1 MRILTIVNLRSGQA
15 DAGLYDYLRALG
27 RAECEIVVR
36 FLGKKRTMASMLE
49 DAKEFDR
56 VVAVGGDGTV
66 SGVCYAL
73 RGSGVPMLPYPAG
86 TTNLLALNLR
96 LPTEPLDL
104 AALTTHGAIR
114 SLDIGEL
121 TCLNPG
127 DDCSPDGSFEEEADR
142 RRRGF
147 MIMAGA
153 GFDAAIMDAAREY
166 KHTVGWGAYLV
177 GALQNLT
184 PTRSRF
190 KLTLDDEEVERDGI
204 AVLVANAARLKFDL
218 SFSRTSDPAD
228 GLFEVIIVRTRN
240 AVELIPAVWTTLA
253 SRAINLSDKTP
264 GLEVLR
270 GRKVRVEAEPELAL
284 QYDGEYI
291 GANTPFEATVLPG
304 AGTLVVSD
312 AFLEEWDDQ
321 EA

>member
-1 MRILTIVNLRSGQA
+1 MRILTIVNLKSGQA

-36 FLGKKRTMASMLE
+36 FLGRKRTLASMLE

-73 RGSGVPMLPYPAG
+73 RDSGVPMLPYPAG

-104 AALTTHGAIR
+104 AALTTRGAIR
-114 SLDIGEL
+114 SIDIGEL
-121 TCLNPG
+121 ACLKPG
-127 DDCSPDGSFEEEADR
+127 DDCIPDGSFEEEVDP

-166 KHTVGWGAYLV
+166 KHSVGWGAYLV

-184 PTRSRF
+184 PTRSHFR
-190 KLTLDDEEVERDGI
+190 LTLDDEEVEREGI

-218 SFSRTSDPAD
+218 SFSRSSNPAD
-228 GLFEVIIVRTRN
+228 GIFEVIIVRTRN

-253 SRAINLSDKTP
+253 SRAITLPDKTP
-264 GLEVLR
+264 GLEILR
-270 GRKVRVEAEPELAL
+270 ARKVRVEAEPELAL

-291 GANTPFEATVLPG
+291 NATTPFETTVLPG

-312 AFLEEWDDQ
+312 AFLEEWGDQ
-321 EA
+321 EV

>member
-1 MRILTIVNLRSGQA
+1 VRILTIVNIKSGQA

-27 RAECEIVVR
+27 RSECEIVVR
-36 FLGKKRTMASMLE
+36 FLGKKRTLASMLE

-66 SGVCYAL
+66 SGVCYEL
-73 RGSGVPMLPYPAG
+73 RGSGVPMMPYPAG

-96 LPTEPLDL
+96 LPTEPLALADL
-104 AALTTHGAIR
+104 TIRGAIR

-121 TCLNPG
+121 ACL
-127 DDCSPDGSFEEEADR
+127 SPDAQCGPADAADTAYSKN
-142 RRRGF
+142 RGF
-147 MIMAGA
+147 MIMTGA
-153 GFDAAIMDAAREY
+153 GFDAAIMSAAREY
-166 KHTVGWGAYLV
+166 KQTVGWGAYLV
-177 GALQNLT
+177 GALQNLA
-184 PTRSRF
+184 PTRSSF
-190 KLTLDDEEVERDGI
+190 TLTIDDEVHEREGI

-218 SFSRTSDPAD
+218 SFSRSSDPAD
-228 GLFEVIIVRTRN
+228 GVFEVIIVRTRN

-253 SRAINLSDKTP
+253 SRAIDMPDKTP
-264 GLEVLR
+264 GLEILR
-270 GRKVRVEAEPELAL
+270 GRTVRVEAEPELAI

-312 AFLEEWDDQ
+312 AFLSEW
-321 EA
+321 ETA

>member
-1 MRILTIVNLRSGQA
+1 VRILTIVNLRSGQA

-27 RAECEIVVR
+27 RSECEIVVR
-36 FLGKKRTMASMLE
+36 FIGQKRTLHSMLE
-49 DAKEFDR
+49 DAKEYDR

-66 SGVCYAL
+66 SGVCYEL
-73 RGSGVPMLPYPAG
+73 RDTGIPMLPYPAG

-96 LPTEPLDL
+96 LPTEPLEL
-104 AALTTHGAIR
+104 ADLTTNGAIR
-114 SLDIGEL
+114 SIDIGEL
-121 TCLNPG
+121 ACLRPG
-127 DDCSPDGSFEEEADR
+127 DDCSPEGATEDWAGRS
-142 RRRGF
+142 RRGF

-177 GALQNLT
+177 GALQNLI

-190 KLTLDDEEVERDGI
+190 QLELDGESTEREGI

-218 SFSRTSDPAD
+218 SFSRSSDPAD
-228 GLFEVIIVRTRN
+228 GIFEVIIVRTRN
-240 AVELIPAVWTTLA
+240 AVELLPAVWTTLA
-253 SRAINLSDKTP
+253 SRAIDLPDKTP
-264 GLEVLR
+264 GLEILR
-270 GRKVRVEAEPELAL
+270 ARTVRVDAEPELAL

-291 GANTPFEATVLPG
+291 GANTPFKATVLPG

-312 AFLEEWDDQ
+312 TFLEEWGHD
-321 EA
+321 